1 MGRKEENIKK
11 ARKIMWSPELIRNIG
26 TAAHID
32 HGKTTL
38 SDNLIAGA
46 GMMSEELAGKQLLL
60 DYDEQEQARGITI
73 NSANASMVHEFGGR
87 EYLINLIDTPGH
99 VDFGGDVTRAM
110 RAVDGVVIV
119 VCAVEG
125 VMPQT
130 ETVIRQAL
138 RERVKPVLFI
148 NKVDRLINEL
158 KVTPEE
164 MQNRFGK
171 IIMKVNELIYK
182 MAEPQFKKEWRVKP
196 EDGSVAFGSAYQN
209 WAISVPFMQKSGITF
224 RDVYQHLAEGKDRE
238 LAKKAP
244 LHQVLLDMVIK
255 HLPDPIEAQKIRI
268 PKIWH
273 GDVESDV
280 GKAMIRCSPDS
291 EPVFMVTKILIDPHA
306 GEVAAGRIFAGT
318 LKKGQEVYVI
328 GQPGKS
334 RVQQVAVYV
343 GPDRIPVEEAPA
355 GNIVAV
361 TGVKNAISGST
372 ISTKQDLTPFEKIK
386 HISEPVVTVA
396 IEAVHMKDLPKLV
409 DVLRTV
415 AKADPS
421 LRVEI
426 NQETGEHLLSGMGE
440 LHLEVTQYR
449 IVNEYGVEIKA
460 SEPIVVYR
468 ESVEG
473 KSPSSFEGKSPNK
486 HNRFYIEVEPL
497 PEEIVKAILEGEI
510 PSDEKIKDPKGLA
523 KKLQDLGMDK
533 DEAKNIYDIH
543 GTNIFINA
551 TKGIQYLHETKE
563 LLIEA
568 FREAMDRGPRAW
580 EPVMGVKVRLVDAK
594 LHEDSIHRGPAQV
607 IPAGRSAIYGAMVTA
622 GTILLE
628 PKLKLFIN
636 VPQDLLGNVTR
647 ELNQRR
653 CTILNIEQE
662 EDTVN
667 ITAKAPVAEMFGFAG
682 SIRSATQGRALWSTE
697 FMGFEKLPKE
707 LLEKV
712 TREIRTRKGL
722 KPEPPGADYYAST

>member
-1 MGRKEENIKK
+1 
-11 ARKIMWSPELIRNIG
+11 
-26 TAAHID
+26 
-32 HGKTTL
+32 
-38 SDNLIAGA
+38 
-46 GMMSEELAGKQLLL
+46 
-60 DYDEQEQARGITI
+60 
-73 NSANASMVHEFGGR
+73 
-87 EYLINLIDTPGH
+87 
-99 VDFGGDVTRAM
+99 
-110 RAVDGVVIV
+110 
-119 VCAVEG
+119 
-125 VMPQT
+125 
-130 ETVIRQAL
+130 
-138 RERVKPVLFI
+138 
-148 NKVDRLINEL
+148 
-158 KVTPEE
+158 
-164 MQNRFGK
+164 
-171 IIMKVNELIYK
+171 
-182 MAEPQFKKEWRVKP
+182 
-196 EDGSVAFGSAYQN
+196 
-209 WAISVPFMQKSGITF
+209 
-224 RDVYQHLAEGKDRE
+224 
-238 LAKKAP
+238 
-244 LHQVLLDMVIK
+244 
-255 HLPDPIEAQKIRI
+255 
-268 PKIWH
+268 
-273 GDVESDV
+273 
-280 GKAMIRCSPDS
+280 
-291 EPVFMVTKILIDPHA
+291 
-306 GEVAAGRIFAGT
+306 
-318 LKKGQEVYVI
+318 
-328 GQPGKS
+328 
-334 RVQQVAVYV
+334 
-343 GPDRIPVEEAPA
+343 
-355 GNIVAV
+355 
-361 TGVKNAISGST
+361 
-372 ISTKQDLTPFEKIK
+372 
-386 HISEPVVTVA
+386 
-396 IEAVHMKDLPKLV
+396 
-409 DVLRTV
+409 
-415 AKADPS
+415 
-421 LRVEI
+421 
-426 NQETGEHLLSGMGE
+426 
-440 LHLEVTQYR
+440 
-449 IVNEYGVEIKA
+449 GVEIKA

-653 CTILNIEQE
+653 CTILDIEQE